1 LKSPGYFK
9 NPFVS
14 AIWEGGEKGAHC
26 SFHLYFSDD
35 LGHRTSFH
43 VLIASVDI
51 FSCDTRVQLLPT
63 DIFGRCYCMF
73 EILRKPHSLSQDH
86 LMGGGGEGNCC
97 LGFAF
102 ALLSSV

>member
-1 LKSPGYFK
+1 
-9 NPFVS
+9 
-14 AIWEGGEKGAHC
+14 
-26 SFHLYFSDD
+26 
-35 LGHRTSFH
+35 
-43 VLIASVDI
+43 
-51 FSCDTRVQLLPT
+51 
-63 DIFGRCYCMF
+63 MF